1 MCEANVR
8 SARAH
13 AVELQRAVYLGVVAA
28 LHLAVF
34 VQHGANAQD
43 EMLVRSGRVDHLDR
57 VGSVVRTRDAGE
69 SPLELRFVAFE
80 RCLIGREEGA
90 AALKFRIKGDDA
102 VALVREG
109 DGQGRVEFCG
119 RLPRPRH
126 QPPPPAAPVQ
136 GWLQGPPAKSKFLAV
151 SK

>member
-43 EMLVRSGRVDHLDR
+43 EMLVRSGRVDRLDR

-69 SPLELRFVAFE
+69 SPLKLRLVAFE
-80 RCLIGREEGA
+80 RRFIGREEGA
-90 AALKFRIKGDDA
+90 AELEFGVEGDDP
-102 VALVREG
+102 VALIREG
-109 DGQGRVEFCG
+109 NGQGRVELCG
-119 RLPRPRH
+119 RFSRPHHR
-126 QPPPPAAPVQ
+126 
-136 GWLQGPPAKSKFLAV
+136 
-151 SK
+151 